1 MPVDD
6 DSLPPAK
13 NALVLMVVS
22 LNDSWKVPCG
32 YFLVDSLTGEEK
44 ANLVLTCLKK
54 LSDVGLKV
62 RSLTCDGPSTHFAML
77 GTLGAVLNPEQ
88 KRPFLPPSM

>member
-1 MPVDD
+1 MKTYTRKKRTNTVGKGEPFW
-6 DSLPPAK
+6 ST
-13 NALVLMVVS
+13 
-22 LNDSWKVPCG
+22 
-32 YFLVDSLTGEEK
+32 LTGVEK